1 MPGSEERRGLS
12 VSQLQQLVT
21 RAVAET
27 PALQNVWVRAEL
39 IDVRLSG
46 GHLYMELLEKDELT
60 GELRGKIK
68 GMIWASRLG
77 AIRHKFIGG
86 TGADI
91 VSGLK
96 VMVRGSVNHH
106 GLHGLGFVITDIDP
120 TFTIG
125 DLERQRREILM
136 RLHQEGKIDLNKR
149 FQSTFPATPQ
159 RIAIISAP
167 GAAGYGDF
175 MNHLT
180 GSPEKIVFYP
190 LLYPA
195 VMQGEKTAAS
205 VIAALDR
212 VEMATDFWDCVV
224 IIRGGGATT
233 DLNGFDNYELAL
245 RVAECPIPVIVGI
258 GHERDRTVLDEI
270 ACIRCKTPTA
280 VADFLV
286 DRCRKAWS
294 VTGDRAI
301 RIAQFAEER
310 LKGEKMRL
318 ENVESLLPA
327 RVSAAVMKA
336 SNHLAE
342 IHHSIDRSLSRR
354 LARENSGLDII
365 RVRLEN
371 ALKGVTEKPS
381 LKLKS
386 LEDMLRVLCPENT
399 LKRGYSITRVN
410 GHAIYDANMLKE
422 GDSIETVFATG
433 KVKSEVKSIIGERQR
448 SELIWKQNLLKK

>member
-1 MPGSEERRGLS
+1 MPGNETRQGLT

-39 IDVRLSG
+39 IDVRISG
-46 GHLYMELLEKDELT
+46 GHLYMELLEKDEMT

-68 GMIWASRLG
+68 GMIWASRFP
-77 AIRHKFIGG
+77 AIRHKFMSG

-96 VMVRGSVNHH
+96 VMVKGSVNHH

-120 TFTIG
+120 TFTLG

-136 RLHQEGKIDLNKR
+136 RLHQEGKLDLNKR
-149 FQSTFPATPQ
+149 FQSGFPANPQ
-159 RIAIISAP
+159 RVAIISAP

-175 MNHLT
+175 MNHLM
-180 GSPEKIVFYP
+180 GSPERIVFYP
-190 LLYPA
+190 LLFPA

-205 VIAALDR
+205 VIEALDK
-212 VEMATDFWDCVV
+212 VELATDFWDCVV

-233 DLNGFDNYELAL
+233 DLNGFDNYELAR
-245 RVAECPIPVIVGI
+245 RVAECPVPVIVGI

-286 DRCRKAWS
+286 DRCKKAWM
-294 VTGDRAI
+294 VTVDRTM
-301 RIAQFAEER
+301 RIAQFATDR
-310 LKGEKMRL
+310 LRGENMRL
-318 ENVESLLPA
+318 ESVATLLPA
-327 RVSAAVMKA
+327 RVNSAVMKA
-336 SNHLAE
+336 DAHLSDLRHIIE
-342 IHHSIDRSLSRR
+342 RSVSRR
-354 LARENSGLDII
+354 ISREIGAVDMMKL
-365 RVRLEN
+365 RLET
-371 ALKGVTEKPS
+371 ALKGFTDKPMM
-381 LKLKS
+381 KLQS
-386 LEDMLRVLCPENT
+386 LENMLRVLSPENT

-410 GHAIYDANMLKE
+410 GRAIYKAEDLKE
-422 GDSIETVFATG
+422 GDEIETTFSSGKATS
-433 KVKSEVKSIIGERQR
+433 KVIK
-448 SELIWKQNLLKK
+448 